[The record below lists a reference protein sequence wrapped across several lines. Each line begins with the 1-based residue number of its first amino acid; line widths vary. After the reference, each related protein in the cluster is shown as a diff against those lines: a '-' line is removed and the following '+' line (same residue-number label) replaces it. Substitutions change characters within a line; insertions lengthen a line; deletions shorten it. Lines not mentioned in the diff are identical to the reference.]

1 MQSGRDQEPIIRSKL
16 KKTTTQICT
25 FLSGWLD
32 FYLATLDT
40 EVTRRWSESIRMHEP
55 LGRHRKELF
64 AADLSACW
72 IGSQA
77 GIETHQ
83 LKAWYSLSRYIKM
96 GMLPSLS
103 WNNMAWFRGVALWQ
117 GQHRNLLT
125 QEPPHGRSARMTWA
139 CFAFESLAVCNVTV
153 AMGPCNGCMI
163 KHVLT
168 VQPTPAKVMVLLLEP
183 RLLFLSAFS
192 LTLLQAAACISV
204 KDTAKSNQG
213 GQRRHFGDETEH
225 FSTSASFSE
234 LIMNVYTKL
243 DQASVGD
250 HSKVFLS
257 NMHVTRHEEVPC
269 AIHDVLLQQQTP
281 WNAACLNTKASFIG
295 LYYRIDR
302 LISCAQI
309 HPLFQT
315 SHARLWPLFDGQ
327 RSNFHP

>member
-1 MQSGRDQEPIIRSKL
+1 MQSGRDQEPIIRPKL

-55 LGRHRKELF
+55 LGCHRKEPF

-77 GIETHQ
+77 GIEAHH
-83 LKAWYSLSRYIKM
+83 LKAWY
-96 GMLPSLS
+96 SLS

-125 QEPPHGRSARMTWA
+125 QETPHGRSARMTWA

-153 AMGPCNGCMI
+153 AMGPCNRCMI

-168 VQPTPAKVMVLLLEP
+168 VQPTPPKVMVLLLEP

-204 KDTAKSNQG
+204 KDTGTKQNRTRAASDDILETKRNTSVL
-213 GQRRHFGDETEH
+213 QR
-225 FSTSASFSE
+225 
-234 LIMNVYTKL
+234 
-243 DQASVGD
+243 
-250 HSKVFLS
+250 HSGNS
-257 NMHVTRHEEVPC
+257 
-269 AIHDVLLQQQTP
+269 
-281 WNAACLNTKASFIG
+281 
-295 LYYRIDR
+295 
-302 LISCAQI
+302 
-309 HPLFQT
+309 
-315 SHARLWPLFDGQ
+315 
-327 RSNFHP
+327 